1 MPTRHKGKGS
11 EREALDA
18 YIKLMRAAES
28 VTARLNRQLAEQ
40 QLTVSQFGAL
50 EALYHLGPLN
60 QTELGRKL
68 LKSGGNI
75 TTVVDNLEARALAQR
90 ERSTEDRRIVM
101 VSLTAEGRKLI
112 RRIFPRHVERIVKEF
127 SVLSSAELAVLGAL
141 CRRLGLQ
148 GRDS

>member
-1 MPTRHKGKGS
+1 LPTKHQGS
-11 EREALDA
+11 SEEQLALNA

-28 VTARLNRQLAEQ
+28 VTARLNRQLALQ
-40 QLTVSQFGAL
+40 QLTMSQFGAL
-50 EALYHLGPLN
+50 EALYHIGPLN

-75 TTVVDNLEARALAQR
+75 TTVVDNLEMRGLAQR
-90 ERSTEDRRIVM
+90 QRSKEDRRVIIVT
-101 VSLTAEGRKLI
+101 LTTEGRRLI

-127 SVLSSAELAVLGAL
+127 SVLSAAELLELGEL

-148 GRDS
+148 LPG